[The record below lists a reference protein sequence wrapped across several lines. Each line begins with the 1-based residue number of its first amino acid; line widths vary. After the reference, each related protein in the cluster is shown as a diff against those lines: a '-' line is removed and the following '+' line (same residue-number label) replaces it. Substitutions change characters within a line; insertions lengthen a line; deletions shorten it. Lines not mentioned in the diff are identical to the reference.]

1 MMTLK
6 NILKKGLSLCFVSMA
21 ICLLPA
27 EKSLAQ
33 NYSGCVGKYQSQMS
47 GNHGQRAGSFECATD
62 HCATTPTNKTE
73 VLKTLQSKSSGNCL
87 DQMPIEKNAGL
98 NISAV
103 VGVRTDTKAL
113 GGGNKKATNADGTRN
128 HEGMDV
134 GTAGRTGVH
143 IYAPAQGEVTN
154 VNAPRTSAGCSGVSS
169 ITLKH
174 KRSSENSK
182 QKGCDYYETKFLH
195 VVNPQ
200 VKQGKIIGKQTWIA
214 DAGPCTGYAIHMHYE
229 IRDCDGTL
237 YNPTC
242 ISGGEGDPQQLCDGT
257 QNVLPPANDPAS
269 YNGPESNNS
278 DSDRNPNLDK
288 VKDCSQITTAA
299 DKKECETRNQKIKE
313 GGIYCPPGKGY
324 NKKQDT
330 SSTKEETSCKIT
342 KNTAGQNI
350 RKDVNEAIAVASEK
364 FGIPATLL
372 AAMIQ
377 QESSFN
383 PMAKAYDGGQ
393 GTVQFQPSTWAQY
406 TTNKAHLVREPYCL
420 TKLKRDGKSPSECV
434 STKKNNKGKYIQDK
448 ANLQNNQYVWVEG
461 NNKCSEL
468 LGKQLQPSDVY
479 NPYYNIMCG
488 ALLFQDSKNNT
499 KLGGDMSC
507 IIVAHNR
514 GAGGASKYKNNH
526 NGTCSS
532 ADYYKKIMNH
542 QKALA
547 TKNQCSVNDISSGGV
562 DLSEC
567 ESFTSPVST
576 EPSGGGVG
584 AADSGGAYG
593 VAKYESN
600 YKCSISEYHSSIK
613 GCMFCKLFEVIF
625 NTSSQI
631 ADKSHTL
638 FSKSMISLL
647 AVGLAIALAW
657 TIMRYVSDMTVK
669 DPGMLLND
677 IFRKIFLIAFLILLL
692 KVDVVNLFNMFVT
705 PIFEAGFKLAETIIL
720 NSSVELTT
728 DTPWNKLDG
737 SGLPEALG
745 YSMLRAIYAIQ
756 ARLEQLLALGSN
768 SICIALYVKSYAGWP
783 IFPHFGY
790 LITGIFL
797 WITAVVFML
806 AYPFLLIDS
815 VLQFT
820 IASSLL
826 PVGIAATGFKITYKY
841 INIFKII
848 NIFMTAM
855 FVFIFLTIVMFILLA
870 GMDQIVIEDIRHA
883 YDESAQS
890 NYFSLSELGW
900 FTEKFIKLVFFLFLG
915 KTVLEDIPNFAEDYA
930 KTFSA
935 GESGGKADM
944 GIGRTVGGYYAQG
957 LMGVAK
963 LGGKGV
969 KAVGGEA
976 LDLTGKGLKAAGSY
990 ASSKFVAGRHNY
1002 LVNHTMKKAAAATGG
1017 TGLDTTVT
1025 GRNWWGQ
1032 KVTRK
1037 VTQNPDGSYSLESK
1051 RKSLVRRRDVVKL
1064 EDNNISIRKK
1074 ISKDGTTTELYKM
1087 KDSLAKK
1094 LINKDGTI
1102 NQKALQELRQN
1113 SNLPKEEIN
1122 KAILHQLIKQRIPD
1136 AGAKIGFKWGWPP
1149 VSRTKSSLEGTF
1161 VSEQINSYKD
1171 KNGNEVF
1178 EVRRVGKDGNTNVFK
1193 MTEGKKRTLVE
1204 YERITKNGK
1213 STKLSSDGVLQKK
1226 EQGRYDLNPDGTIK
1240 NELQVD
1246 SNVLING
1253 AEVANAQIDA
1263 NGVIKDA
1270 SGNVLGKIQANGNV
1284 VDGSGHTIGT
1294 ATAPDLIFDASGR
1307 ALGKMTAEG
1316 TVVDARGNIKGAVT
1330 QNGAIL
1336 DGAGNQIGQVP
1347 PAQRDA
1353 LMAGIKPKY
1362 TKSKVEFSHSQA
1374 YKYHVHYDEHGNKV
1388 DGLSID
1394 AMRDEGVMFD
1404 DDSITMYQ
1412 EQMRL
1417 YGDVINHHA
1426 FGK

>member
-6 NILKKGLSLCFVSMA
+6 NILKKGFSLSLMSVA
-21 ICLLPA
+21 ICLLLA
-27 EKSLAQ
+27 GNGLAQ
-33 NYSGCVGKYQSQMS
+33 NYTGCVGKYKSRMS
-47 GNHGQRAGSFECATD
+47 GAHGQAAGSFECATD
-62 HCATTPTNKTE
+62 HCATTPKNKTE

-87 DQMPIEKNAGL
+87 DLMPIQNVSGL

-113 GGGNKKATNADGTRN
+113 GGGDKTATNSDGTRN

-134 GTAGRTGVH
+134 GTLGRQGVK
-143 IYAPAQGEVTN
+143 IYAPAQGEVTR
-154 VNAPRTSAGCSGVSS
+154 VNAPRTAAGCSGVSS
-169 ITLKH
+169 VARKH
-174 KRSSENSK
+174 KRSSQNSK
-182 QKGCDYYETKFLH
+182 QKACDYYETKFLH

-200 VKQGKIIGKQTWIA
+200 VHQGQTIGKQTWIA

-242 ISGGEGDPQQLCDGT
+242 TSGAEGDPQQLCDGT
-257 QNVLPPANDPAS
+257 QNVLPPSNDPTS
-269 YNGPESNNS
+269 YNGPTSNNS
-278 DSDRNPNLDK
+278 DPNSNPNLDK
-288 VKDCSQITTAA
+288 IKDCSKITAA
-299 DKKECETRNQKIKE
+299 AEKKECELRNQKIRE

-324 NKKQDT
+324 NKKQET
-330 SSTKEETSCKIT
+330 TSTKNDETCKVT
-342 KNTAGQNI
+342 KNIAGQNI
-350 RKDVNEAIAVASEK
+350 SKNVSEAIATASEK

-393 GTVQFQPSTWAQY
+393 GAVQFQPSTWAQY

-434 STKKNNKGKYIQDK
+434 STKKENGKYIQDK
-448 ANLQNNQYVWVEG
+448 NNLKNNQYVWVQG

-468 LGKQLQPSDVY
+468 LGKQLQPSDVF

-488 ALLFQDSKNNT
+488 ALLFQDSKNNS

-514 GAGGASKYKNNH
+514 GAGGASKYKNKH
-526 NGTCSS
+526 GGTCSS

-547 TKNQCSVNDISSGGV
+547 TKNKCSVNAISSGGV

-567 ESFTSPVST
+567 EDFTSPVGT
-576 EPSGGGVG
+576 GTSGGGLG
-584 AADSGGAYG
+584 AADAGGAYG
-593 VAKYESN
+593 VAKFESN
-600 YKCSISEYHSSIK
+600 YKCSISEYHNSIK

-625 NTSSQI
+625 NTSSAI

-638 FSKSMISLL
+638 FSESMISLL

-677 IFRKIFLIAFLILLL
+677 IFRKTFLIVFLILLL
-692 KVDVVNLFNMFVT
+692 KVDVVKLFDMFVT
-705 PIFEAGFKLAETIIL
+705 PIFEAGFKLAESIIL
-720 NSSVELTT
+720 NSSVELAT
-728 DTPWNKLDG
+728 DTPWGKLDG

-797 WITAVVFML
+797 WIAAVVFML

-841 INIFKII
+841 VNIFKII

-870 GMDQIVIEDIRHA
+870 GMDQIIIEDIRHA
-883 YDESAQS
+883 YDETTQS

-900 FTEKFIKLVFFLFLG
+900 FAEKFIKLVFFLFLG

-957 LMGVAK
+957 LKAAASLGVK
-963 LGGKGV
+963 GG

-976 LDLTGKGLKAAGSY
+976 LDLTGKGLKAAGTY

-1002 LVNHTMKKAAAATGG
+1002 LVNRTMKKAAAATGG
-1017 TGLDTTVT
+1017 TGLGTAVS

-1051 RKSLVRRRDVVKL
+1051 RKSLFRRRDVVKL

-1087 KDSLAKK
+1087 KASLAKR
-1094 LINKDGTI
+1094 LINADGTI
-1102 NQKALQELRQN
+1102 NQKVLKELRQN

-1149 VSRTKSSLEGTF
+1149 ISRTKSSLEGTF

-1246 SNVLING
+1246 SQVLING
-1253 AEVANAQIDA
+1253 AAVANAQIGAD
-1263 NGVIKDA
+1263 GVIKDT
-1270 SGNVLGKIQANGNV
+1270 SGTVLGKIQANGNV
-1284 VDGSGHTIGT
+1284 VDSSGHVIGT
-1294 ATAPDLIFDASGR
+1294 ATAPDLIFDASGQV
-1307 ALGKMTAEG
+1307 LGKMTAEG
-1316 TVVDARGNIKGAVT
+1316 TVLDARGNVKGAVT
-1330 QNGAIL
+1330 QNGSVL
-1336 DGAGNQIGQVP
+1336 DSLGNQIGQLP

-1362 TKSKVEFSHSQA
+1362 TKSKVEFSHSRA
-1374 YKYHVHYDEHGNKV
+1374 YKGVKIFNDDGTITEGMKDEE
-1388 DGLSID
+1388 L
-1394 AMRDEGVMFD
+1394 MFD
-1404 DDSITMYQ
+1404 DDSISLYQ
-1412 EQMRL
+1412 EQMQL

-1426 FGK
+1426 FGR